1 MSLDS
6 ENPDLVASIKS
17 LSILV
22 KSLEQKQKSADSR
35 LDAVEKKQNSSDS
48 RLDAVEE
55 RCIVIEKEVSQV
67 MDRNQELS
75 WAACCYGTEGESCED
90 FLHRSED

>member
-22 KSLEQKQKSADSR
+22 KSLEQKLETADSR
-35 LDAVEKKQNSSDS
+35 LDAVEEKQNSSDL

-55 RCIVIEKEVSQV
+55 RYTFIEKEVSQV

-75 WAACCYGTEGESCED
+75 WVACHYDTEGKSCED
-90 FLHRSED
+90 YLQASE